1 MVRVSVVCCA
11 KCRGPVQ
18 RVHRRRF
25 LRGNRH
31 CIIPRFGWAG
41 IGGSG
46 AEDEGGKAVL
56 VEAPA
61 FMRGKERF
69 SAPGRV
75 RPRSRAL
82 ALAIEKPR
90 AKAHFKSRSFSAG
103 LKSSSPLL
111 KQGASTKSLPRSLSA
126 VREDTIPVH
135 FSQGTITGIFVVRST
150 TFCDKLLPA
159 QSARA

>member
-18 RVHRRRF
+18 RAYRRRF

-103 LKSSSPLL
+103 LKSSSPPAEAGGFHQ
-111 KQGASTKSLPRSLSA
+111 KPSPESFRSPRRHHSSSFLA
-126 VREDTIPVH
+126 RH
-135 FSQGTITGIFVVRST
+135 YNGN
-150 TFCDKLLPA
+150 FCGPQHDFL
-159 QSARA
+159 